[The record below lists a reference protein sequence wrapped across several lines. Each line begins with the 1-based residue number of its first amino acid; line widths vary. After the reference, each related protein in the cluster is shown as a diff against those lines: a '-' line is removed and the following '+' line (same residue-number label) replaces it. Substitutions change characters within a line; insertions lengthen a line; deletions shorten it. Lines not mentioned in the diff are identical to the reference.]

1 MPGAITKLFTRGRA
15 VPWLALYQ
23 SGKWV
28 YGRGRRA
35 WENLEPTERERLGR
49 LLRKSKGRRSNLS
62 TRERDELWALVKKAV
77 TANG

>member
-1 MPGAITKLFTRGRA
+1 MPGAITKLVTRGRA

-35 WENLEPTERERLGR
+35 WENLEPAERRQLGT
-49 LLRKSKGRRSNLS
+49 LLRKSKGRRLNLS
-62 TRERDELWALVKKAV
+62 TRERDELGTLVKKAV
-77 TANG
+77 MGKE